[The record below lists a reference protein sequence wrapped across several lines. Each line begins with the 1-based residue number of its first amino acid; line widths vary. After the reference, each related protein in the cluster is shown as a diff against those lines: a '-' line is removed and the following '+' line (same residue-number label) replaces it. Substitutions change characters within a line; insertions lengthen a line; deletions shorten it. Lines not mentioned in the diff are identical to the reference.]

1 MACRMSSDLFP
12 AIAAFACVARHASF
26 TRAAAELGVST
37 SALSQTVRTLEARL
51 GVRLLDRST
60 RRVGLTEAG
69 QRFLD
74 DAQPALGGLAAA
86 MAAVTETRDTPAG
99 LLRINLPRA
108 IADILV
114 MPHLAAF
121 NARYPDVVV
130 ELHCDN
136 RFVDLVATGFDAGFR
151 IGESLGKDVVAH
163 PIGGPLRIATFASPG
178 YVHVH
183 GVPATPADLLH
194 HRCVGVRLDH
204 DRSPMRWDYMQD
216 GRLVE
221 VDTRAC
227 MISNDDS
234 LLLAAALAGIGV
246 GCHFE
251 SMVSQHIA
259 SGALVPVLQDYWPTF
274 SPFHVY
280 YPSRMHMPRKL
291 RVFIDF
297 LRERHVATEH

>member
-1 MACRMSSDLFP
+1 MGFRMSPDLFP
-12 AIAAFACVARHASF
+12 AVAVFACVARHASF

-37 SALSQTVRTLEARL
+37 SALSQTVRTLESRL

-60 RRVGLTEAG
+60 RRVGLTEVG
-69 QRFLD
+69 QRFLHD
-74 DAQPALGGLAAA
+74 VRPSLDGLVSA
-86 MAAVTETRDTPAG
+86 MAAVTETRDVPAG

-108 IADILV
+108 IADVLI

-121 NARYPDVVV
+121 QTQFPDVIV
-130 ELHCDN
+130 ELQCDN
-136 RFVDLVATGFDAGFR
+136 RFVDLVAAGFDAGFR

-163 PIGGPLRIATFASPG
+163 PIGGPQRVATFVSPR
-178 YVHVH
+178 YARAY
-183 GVPATPADLLH
+183 GVPATPADLLQ

-204 DRSPMRWDYMQD
+204 DRSPMRWEFMQGD
-216 GRLVE
+216 RIVE
-221 VDTRAC
+221 VDTRAS
-227 MISNDDS
+227 MITNDDS
-234 LLLAAALAGIGV
+234 LLLAAAIDGVGV

-251 SMVSQHIA
+251 SIA
-259 SGALVPVLQDYWPTF
+259 SAHLQGGALIPVLEEYWPTY

-297 LRERHVATEH
+297 LRERHGSAGG

>member
-1 MACRMSSDLFP
+1 MTPDQFP

-60 RRVGLTEAG
+60 RRVGLTEVG

-74 DAQPALGGLAAA
+74 EARPALHGLTAA
-86 MAAVTETRDTPAG
+86 MAAVSETRDAPAG

-114 MPHLAAF
+114 MPHLPDF
-121 NARYPDVVV
+121 HARYPDVVV

-163 PIGGPLRIATFASPG
+163 PIGDPQRIATFVSPA
-178 YVHVH
+178 YARAH
-183 GVPATPADLLH
+183 GVPDTPADLLR

-204 DRSPMRWDYMQD
+204 DRSPMRWEFMQD

-221 VDTRAC
+221 VDTRAS

-234 LLLAAALAGIGV
+234 LLLAAALSGVGV

-251 SMVSQHIA
+251 SMASPHLA
-259 SGALVPVLQDYWPTF
+259 SGALVPVLQAYWPTY

-291 RVFIDF
+291 RVFIDY
-297 LRERHVATEH
+297 LRERHPAR

>member
-1 MACRMSSDLFP
+1 MAYLMSSDLFP

-37 SALSQTVRTLEARL
+37 SALSQTVRTLESRL

-60 RRVGLTEAG
+60 RRVGLTEIG

-74 DAQPALGGLAAA
+74 DALPALSSLGAA
-86 MAAVTETRDTPAG
+86 MAAVTETRDAPAG

-108 IADILV
+108 VADILV
-114 MPHLAAF
+114 MPHLTAF
-121 NARYPDVVV
+121 QARYPDVVV

-136 RFVDLVATGFDAGFR
+136 RFVDLVAAGFDAGFR
-151 IGESLGKDVVAH
+151 MGESLGKDVVAH
-163 PIGGPLRIATFASPG
+163 PIGGPQRIATFVSPA
-178 YVHVH
+178 YARAH
-183 GVPATPADLLH
+183 GTPTTPGDLLN

-204 DRSPMRWDYMQD
+204 DRSPMRWDYMQE
-216 GRLVE
+216 GRLME
-221 VDTRAC
+221 VDTRHG

-234 LLLAAALAGIGV
+234 LLLAAALAGSGV

-251 SMVSQHIA
+251 SMVSHHLA
-259 SGALVPVLQDYWPTF
+259 SGALLPVLQDYWPTF

-291 RVFIDF
+291 RVFVDF
-297 LRERHVATEH
+297 LRERHAPNGD